1 MIRWSYGINQFKPQ
15 FDDFVRRRDHLRALR
30 VISASGFRGVELTA
44 GTGRWEP
51 LGNPTQIAANFG
63 SVAAFGDFVREQALD
78 GVSSWFWDPS
88 IRLQEDLTHGDDP
101 ASSSPQAR
109 AGLVEHARWFASAL
123 AELGGDVLVVRPA
136 ASAAQLT
143 QLDDGVIEALAASW
157 TAVADAIA
165 ADGVRLAL
173 HFDFYSALR
182 RDDGLERLVRAT
194 DARVGLALDAAEFTI
209 AGIDPV
215 DFYRRH
221 ADRVT
226 HVHLK
231 NAAAVDDLGEYT
243 LPAPEFT
250 LLRAGGSRAV
260 PRWFTELAT
269 EPLLVDAPGFVTAL
283 AENDYDGWVVV
294 ESDLTPHPPTSAMLN
309 GWEVQHV
316 LTPLTQGAA
325 RA

>member
-30 VISASGFRGVELTA
+30 VVSASGFSAVELTS
-44 GTGRWEP
+44 GSGRWEP
-51 LGNPTQIAANFG
+51 LGNPQQIAANFG
-63 SVAAFGDFVREQALD
+63 SIAAFGEFVREQALG
-78 GVSSWFWDPS
+78 GVSSWFWDPG

-101 ASSSPQAR
+101 ASPQGR
-109 AGLVEHARWFASAL
+109 AGLVEHARWFAGAL
-123 AELGGDVLVVRPA
+123 AELGGDVLVARPA

-143 QLDDGVIEALAASW
+143 TVDDGVIEALAESW
-157 TAVADAIA
+157 TAVADALA
-165 ADGVRLAL
+165 VDGVRLAL

-182 RDDGLERLVRAT
+182 RDDGLERLLQAT
-194 DARVGLALDAAEFTI
+194 DARVGFAVDTAEFTI

-215 DFYRRH
+215 AFYRAH
-221 ADRVT
+221 PDRVT

-231 NAAAVDDLGEYT
+231 NAGAVDDLGEYT

-269 EPLLVDAPGFVTAL
+269 EPLLVDAPGFVRAL
-283 AENDYDGWVVV
+283 VEHEYDGWVVV

-316 LTPLTQGAA
+316 LAPLTEG
-325 RA
+325 

>member
-30 VISASGFRGVELTA
+30 VISASGFSAVELNS
-44 GTGRWEP
+44 GSGRWEP
-51 LGNPTQIAANFG
+51 LGNPQQIAANFG
-63 SVAAFGDFVREQALD
+63 DVAAFGAFVREQALE
-78 GVSSWFWDPS
+78 GVSSWYWDPF

-101 ASSSPQAR
+101 AAPDAR
-109 AGLVEHARWFASAL
+109 AGLVQHALWFAGAL

-143 QLDDGVIEALAASW
+143 EVTDEVIANLAASW

-165 ADGVRLAL
+165 EHGVKLAL
-173 HFDFYSALR
+173 HFDFYSGLR
-182 RDDGLERLVRAT
+182 RDDGLERLIAAT
-194 DARVGLALDAAEFTI
+194 DARVGLALDTAEFTI

-215 DFYRRH
+215 AFYRAH
-221 ADRVT
+221 ADRVV

-231 NAAAVDDLGEYT
+231 NAGAVDDLDEFT
-243 LPAPEFT
+243 MPAPEFT

-269 EPLLVDAPGFVTAL
+269 APLLVDAPGFVGAL
-283 AENDYDGWVVV
+283 AEHGYDGWVVV

-309 GWEVQHV
+309 GWELQHV
-316 LTPLTQGAA
+316 LRPIADGA
-325 RA
+325 